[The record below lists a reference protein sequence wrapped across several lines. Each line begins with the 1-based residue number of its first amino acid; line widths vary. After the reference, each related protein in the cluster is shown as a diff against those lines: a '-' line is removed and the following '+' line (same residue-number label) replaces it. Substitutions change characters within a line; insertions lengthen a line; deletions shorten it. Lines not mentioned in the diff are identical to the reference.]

1 MKFSMADL
9 KNLKWSLGAL
19 VLGLALSGGLVS
31 LSNSYLKQ
39 SLKDR
44 ETAQKRLTEARA
56 QLGAAENDQENMSA
70 YALEYNALVAQKVIG
85 NEQRLDWMEGLEK
98 LREQG
103 SVLDFKYAIA
113 PQQSYVPNPPVD
125 TGNFQLNR
133 SGMTLQID
141 LLHEEQLLHL
151 VADMR
156 KELNGWFMLDGCSLS
171 RTGAVDE
178 LAPLKAECT
187 GGWLTMKNKNAP

>member
-1 MKFSMADL
+1 
-9 KNLKWSLGAL
+9 
-19 VLGLALSGGLVS
+19 GLALSGGLIS
-31 LSNSYLKQ
+31 LSNSYLEQ

-44 ETAQKRLTEARA
+44 EAAQKRLTEART
-56 QLGAAENDQENMSA
+56 QLSAAENDQENMTD

-113 PQQSYVPNPPVD
+113 PQQSYAPDPPVD

-151 VADMR
+151 VGDMR

-171 RTGAVDE
+171 RTGAADE

>member
-1 MKFSMADL
+1 MNFSKADL
-9 KNLKWSLGAL
+9 QDLKWSLGAL

-31 LSNSYLKQ
+31 LSNSYLEQ

-44 ETAQKRLTEARA
+44 EAAQKRLTEART
-56 QLGAAENDQENMSA
+56 QLSAAENDQENMTD

-103 SVLDFKYAIA
+103 TVLDFRYTIA
-113 PQQSYVPNPPVD
+113 PQQSYVLNPPVD
-125 TGNFQLNR
+125 TGDFQINR
-133 SGMTLQID
+133 SGMTMQID

-151 VADMR
+151 FDDMR
-156 KELNGWFMLDGCSLS
+156 TRMNGWFMLDGCSLS
-171 RTGAVDE
+171 RTGAADE

-187 GGWLTMKNKNAP
+187 GDWLTMKNKSAP